1 MFQRTLAGALLIA
14 AGTAAALA
22 YKLLSDKR
30 KETAEE
36 DDDDEIRF
44 ISITDE
50 EEEEDISD
58 EAKEL
63 CVVYPYLDPAFADH
77 MLKENAD
84 LNGRYP
90 EDTLVTITHTV
101 SFPDEESAEAFA
113 DIMEPNGYEIRKDG
127 NDLLAVRR
135 FFTQDGAIVSDVLN
149 VANQAEALKGTYRNY
164 LAES

>member
-14 AGTAAALA
+14 AGTAAGLA
-22 YKLLSDKR
+22 YKLIRDR
-30 KETAEE
+30 RNEMPGE

-44 ISITDE
+44 ISITDDE
-50 EEEEDISD
+50 EPEEISN

-63 CVVYPYLDPAFADH
+63 CTVYPYLDPSFADH

-84 LNGRYP
+84 LNERYP

-101 SFPDEESAEAFA
+101 SFADEKSADEFA
-113 DIMEPNGYEIRKDG
+113 DIMEPNGYEIIKDG
-127 NDLLAVRR
+127 NDLQAVRR
-135 FFTQDGAIVSDVLN
+135 FFTRDGAIVSDILN
-149 VANQAEALKGTYRNY
+149 VANQTEALNGVYRNY